1 MAFCTQCGNAVAD
14 ADQFCAKCGKRQ
26 PGPSAPRAAAASG
39 IPPGP
44 QDLWGISP
52 RTASLLCYIPMAGWI
67 FAIVVLAT
75 ERFRGNH
82 TVRFHAFQGLYLF
95 VAWLLIDMVLSP
107 LLFFPG
113 IEGGFPP
120 RRLLT
125 GLLQLGVYA
134 AWIFMIIK
142 VARDEMYK
150 LPLIGELADRSVS
163 EQGL

>member
-1 MAFCTQCGNAVAD
+1 MAFCTQCGNQVED
-14 ADQFCAKCGKRQ
+14 ADQFCAKCGMRQAEHTGKSGATRQTSGQ
-26 PGPSAPRAAAASG
+26 PGPD
-39 IPPGP
+39 
-44 QDLWGISP
+44 QLWGIRP
-52 RTASLLCYIPMAGWI
+52 RTASLLCYVPMAGWI

-75 ERFRGNH
+75 ERFRKSH
-82 TVRFHAFQGLYLF
+82 DVRFHAFQGLYIF

-113 IEGGFPP
+113 MDGFPL
-120 RRLLT
+120 RSMLT
-125 GLLQLGVYA
+125 ACLHLGVYA

-150 LPLIGELADRSVS
+150 LPLLGELADRSVS